1 MTLPIIQP
9 PNLEK
14 LRTARWFIGLDPAV
28 KVDFFGVVIHGLF
41 PKPKDQT
48 LWNPFLSR
56 VYEIDHDNFTE
67 ILQWVKEKL
76 FAYFPPKYC
85 IVDATRD
92 TPSAEDLVQKYGDY
106 RINALTVT
114 NSTNYELKQIGYGFL
129 TNGYRWPNTTLVRDQ
144 TMGRAIAEL
153 QLQCLHER
161 VDYTEDNRL
170 KFTHPP
176 GQHNDLNRAWEMSLK
191 AVRMFMEGKI
201 GSPPYSKNDSYFI
214 PIIRK
219 KRGYDTG
226 IDWERAMQ

>member
-129 TNGYRWPNTTLVRDQ
+129 TNGYHCPKHTL
-144 TMGRAIAEL
+144 
-153 QLQCLHER
+153 
-161 VDYTEDNRL
+161 
-170 KFTHPP
+170 
-176 GQHNDLNRAWEMSLK
+176 SL
-191 AVRMFMEGKI
+191 I
-201 GSPPYSKNDSYFI
+201 HI
-214 PIIRK
+214 
-219 KRGYDTG
+219 
-226 IDWERAMQ
+226 

>member
-1 MTLPIIQP
+1 MIPTIRP

-41 PKPKDQT
+41 PKPKDGT
-48 LWNPFLSR
+48 PWNPFLSR

>member
-1 MTLPIIQP
+1 MIPIIQP
-9 PNLEK
+9 PNMEK

-41 PKPKDQT
+41 PKPKDGT
-48 LWNPFLSR
+48 PWNPFLSR
-56 VYEIDHDNFTE
+56 VYEIDHNNFTD
-67 ILQWVKEKL
+67 IIHWVKNKL
-76 FAYFPPKYC
+76 FAFFPPKYC

-92 TPSAEDLVQKYGDY
+92 TPTAEDLVAKYGDY

-114 NSTNYELKQIGYGFL
+114 NATNYELKQVGYGFL
-129 TNGYRWPNTTLVRDQ
+129 TNGYRFPNSALIRDE

-176 GQHNDLNRAWEMSLK
+176 GQHNDLNRAWEMSLM
-191 AVRMFMEGKI
+191 AVRMFMEGKVGTAPYER
-201 GSPPYSKNDSYFI
+201 GSGYFL
-214 PIIRK
+214 PIKRK
-219 KRGYDTG
+219 RKGYAMG
-226 IDWERAMQ
+226 IDWERAMN